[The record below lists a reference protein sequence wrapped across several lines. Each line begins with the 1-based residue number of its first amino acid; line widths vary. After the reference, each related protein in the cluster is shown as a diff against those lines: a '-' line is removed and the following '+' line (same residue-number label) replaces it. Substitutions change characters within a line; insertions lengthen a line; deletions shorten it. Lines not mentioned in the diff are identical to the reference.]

1 MWTFVFR
8 SKESRA
14 MPLTTLFGAMGV
26 VLFACSTTFAVVA
39 PRYPAYENILQLAT
53 GGFLLAG
60 LCCFGIGLE
69 RAFGIAL
76 LH

>member
-1 MWTFVFR
+1 
-8 SKESRA
+8 

-26 VLFACSTTFAVVA
+26 VLFACGTAFAVVT
-39 PRYPAYENILQLAT
+39 PRYPASENILQLAT

-69 RAFGIAL
+69 RALGMAL

>member
-1 MWTFVFR
+1 
-8 SKESRA
+8 
-14 MPLTTLFGAMGV
+14 MGV
-26 VLFACSTTFAVVA
+26 VLFACGTAFAVVT
-39 PRYPAYENILQLAT
+39 PRYPASENILQLAT

-69 RAFGIAL
+69 RALGMAL